1 MIADPRLFNQVAIN
15 LTSNAL
21 KFTPENGSV
30 WVDLGVD
37 TAGDLVLSVKDTGI
51 GIKASDTKR
60 IFEPFVQVEDAMSR
74 TQQGTGLGLP
84 LVRKIMSL
92 HGGTVELESTVG
104 EGTTVSATFPKSRFV
119 APQADEMQ
127 WQAS

>member
-1 MIADPRLFNQVAIN
+1 M
-15 LTSNAL
+15 
-21 KFTPENGSV
+21 
-30 WVDLGVD
+30 
-37 TAGDLVLSVKDTGI
+37 VLSVKDTGI

-74 TQQGTGLGLP
+74 THQGTGLGLP

-92 HGGTVELESTVG
+92 HGGTVELESVVG

-119 APQADEMQ
+119 APQADALQ